1 MLIFYVLQLATIGV
15 TMLVR
20 KVRHVQ
26 PQASVQQQNSW
37 QNKLKIASVGIL
49 DATTNFVNAF
59 AYGYSDMTSVI
70 LLVSLSSPFSM
81 VFGRLILKRRYQ
93 AKSVITAITVLI
105 MAFSYTLLDK
115 DTTFNGNS
123 KIVGD
128 LLAILSAVGYA
139 FTSTLNEKFGSTE
152 EYAAYVGILSVGG
165 TATCLI
171 LTLALELRHYAE
183 VPTQAWLLML
193 PYGCLMV
200 CFYLLAIYVTRNMSA
215 VHFNLSSLCTNFYT
229 FAVSFIMGTAMQW
242 LQVLPAIGVVVS
254 ALIYFLSSDSEQ
266 NDQDDIERHSS
277 TSIRLSE

>member
-1 MLIFYVLQLATIGV
+1 M
-15 TMLVR
+15 
-20 KVRHVQ
+20 
-26 PQASVQQQNSW
+26 QQQNSW

-49 DATTNFVNAF
+49 DATTNVVNAF

-152 EYAAYVGILSVGG
+152 EYAAYVGILSIGG

>member
-1 MLIFYVLQLATIGV
+1 MKIVGV
-15 TMLVR
+15 GV
-20 KVRHVQ
+20 
-26 PQASVQQQNSW
+26 
-37 QNKLKIASVGIL
+37 L

-81 VFGRLILKRRYQ
+81 VFGRLILKRRYLL
-93 AKSVITAITVLI
+93 KSVITAIAVLV

-139 FTSTLNEKFGSTE
+139 FTSTLNEKYGSTE
-152 EYAAYVGILSVGG
+152 GYVAYVGILSTGG
-165 TATCLI
+165 AATCLI
-171 LTLALELRHYAE
+171 LTLALELKHYAE
-183 VPTQAWLLML
+183 VPAQAWLLML

-242 LQVLPAIGVVVS
+242 L
-254 ALIYFLSSDSEQ
+254 
-266 NDQDDIERHSS
+266 
-277 TSIRLSE
+277 